1 MGGVTL
7 IGTRRDL
14 AAERDAALRARIDQA
29 LNRAI
34 ENRSFAQ
41 ALLADPVLALGDEG
55 CPPHQYLALRAI
67 QAQSLESF
75 AQQVWECFWGPRHAT
90 SPAVAPALAHA
101 S

>member
-1 MGGVTL
+1 MGDVTL
-7 IGTRRDL
+7 FGTRRDL
-14 AAERDAALRARIDQA
+14 AAERDAALRARLDQA

-34 ENRSFAQ
+34 ESRSFAQ

-67 QAQSLESF
+67 QAQTLESF
-75 AQQVWECFWGPRHAT
+75 AQQVWDCLWGSTRSS
-90 SPAVAPALAHA
+90 SPAVVPALAHA